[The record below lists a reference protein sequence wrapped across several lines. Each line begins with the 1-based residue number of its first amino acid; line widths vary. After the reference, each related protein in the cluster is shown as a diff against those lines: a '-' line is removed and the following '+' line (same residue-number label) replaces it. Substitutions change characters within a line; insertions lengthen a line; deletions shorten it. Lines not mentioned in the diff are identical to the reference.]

1 MNGSY
6 LFCDIKVIDELCYIL
21 INQNNIFMHKY
32 NAIVKVNYEGMKG
45 KTYPVHEIVS
55 TRVTIKKNNKLIDFN
70 INEVKL
76 KLTKEAQFTRNLI
89 LNKIIK

>member
-1 MNGSY
+1 M
-6 LFCDIKVIDELCYIL
+6 
-21 INQNNIFMHKY
+21 QKY
-32 NAIVKVNYEGMKG
+32 NAIIKVNYDGMKG
-45 KTYPVHEIVS
+45 KTYPVHEIVN
-55 TRVTIKKNNKLIDFN
+55 TRVTIKKDSKLIDFN

>member
-1 MNGSY
+1 
-6 LFCDIKVIDELCYIL
+6 
-21 INQNNIFMHKY
+21 
-32 NAIVKVNYEGMKG
+32 
-45 KTYPVHEIVS
+45 
-55 TRVTIKKNNKLIDFN
+55 LIDFN

>member
-1 MNGSY
+1 M
-6 LFCDIKVIDELCYIL
+6 D
-21 INQNNIFMHKY
+21 KY

-45 KTYPVHEIVS
+45 KIYPVYEIVS
-55 TRVTIKKNNKLIDFN
+55 TRVTIKKDNKLIDFN

-76 KLTKEAQFTRNLI
+76 KLTKKAQFTRNLI

>member
-1 MNGSY
+1 M
-6 LFCDIKVIDELCYIL
+6 
-21 INQNNIFMHKY
+21 QKY

-55 TRVTIKKNNKLIDFN
+55 TRVTIKKDNKLIDFN

-76 KLTKEAQFTRNLI
+76 KLTKEALRHITRNLI